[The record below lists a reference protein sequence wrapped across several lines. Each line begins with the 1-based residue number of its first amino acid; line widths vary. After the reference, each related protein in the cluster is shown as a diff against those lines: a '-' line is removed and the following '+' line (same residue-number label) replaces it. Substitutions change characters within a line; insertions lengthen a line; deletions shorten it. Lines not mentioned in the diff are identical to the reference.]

1 MIKMFSLD
9 SEISTH
15 DFVIIT
21 WDRKTV
27 SAAGLKSVI
36 FWLLKHNCKRQKQ
49 PQTNRCDPARLFA
62 NILLIEC
69 LLLFVS

>member
-36 FWLLKHNCKRQKQ
+36 FGCLNITAKDKSSPKQ
-49 PQTNRCDPARLFA
+49 TDV
-62 NILLIEC
+62 ILPDFVLIYC
-69 LLLFVS
+69 L

>member
-15 DFVIIT
+15 DFVIIA

-27 SAAGLKSVI
+27 NAAGLKSVI
-36 FWLLKHNCKRQKQ
+36 FGCLKINAKDKSSPKR
-49 PQTNRCDPARLFA
+49 TDAILARLCA
-62 NILLIEC
+62 NILLTEC